1 MASKKFS
8 QRHRRAARSKQ
19 EIVDRISAGSIRRL
33 ARRGGVKRM
42 SGLIY
47 DEVRNVLKDYLE
59 RVMKPVCLY
68 IEHSKRRTATVS
80 DVVHALKSIGQPLV
94 VGHGGY

>member
-1 MASKKFS
+1 VAASKEALLE
-8 QRHRRAARSKQ
+8 Q
-19 EIVDRISAGSIRRL
+19 ISGGSIRRL

-47 DEVRNVLKDYLE
+47 REVREVLKDYLE

-68 IEHSKRRTATVS
+68 VEHSKRKTATVA

-94 VGHGGY
+94 VGYGGY